1 MAASEGKAVEAAGG
15 GAPGKRGS
23 GLSDLSE
30 DTLGFVIVELRTAR
44 DLLIRPGAVLDAYDK
59 AGPTGGGRYTRAL
72 KFYLALSG
80 LMLVVSFLSGGME
93 VFFRSVPEEQ
103 LRAMAEASGK
113 SLDSF
118 VADADNWSSVLI
130 TPIYALGSGATLGP
144 LIAWWSRSG
153 WRRSFR
159 AAFAF
164 LSAWTLPLLVT
175 TPLAY
180 SQEHAVIASSL
191 TIVVA
196 VITFVR
202 IGRGRWWRTRLAGVG
217 KTALFTAVLLLMTA
231 VSSFATLGL
240 SLVGA
245 RFGP

>member
-1 MAASEGKAVEAAGG
+1 MAASEGKAVEAAGK

-30 DTLGFVIVELRTAR
+30 DTLGFGTVELRTAR
-44 DLLIRPGAVLDAYDK
+44 DLLLRPGAVLDAYDS

-80 LMLVVSFLSGGME
+80 LMLVISFLFGGME
-93 VFFRSVPEEQ
+93 TFFRSVPEQQ
-103 LRAMAEASGK
+103 LGAMAAASGK
-113 SLDSF
+113 SVDAF
-118 VADADNWSSVLI
+118 IADADNWSSVLV
-130 TPIYALGSGATLGP
+130 TPIYALFSAATLGP
-144 LIAWWSRSG
+144 LIAWWTRSG

-159 AAFAF
+159 AGFAF
-164 LSAWTLPLLVT
+164 LSAWTLPLLLT

-180 SQEHAVIASSL
+180 NREHAVIASSL
-191 TIVVA
+191 TIAVA
-196 VITFVR
+196 VITLVR
-202 IGRGRWWRTRLAGVG
+202 IGRGRWWRTRLGGVG